1 MKSKLKDTMRI
12 SISCDR
18 NWKRMT
24 RPRYSD
30 VYYAIHEQID
40 ELGGDLNNALIV
52 ALPKGASPRQ
62 VFRAIT
68 EITCPSEPLPREEP
82 R

>member
-1 MKSKLKDTMRI
+1 MTQAIQRF

-30 VYYAIHEQID
+30 VLRETWEQMD
-40 ELGGDLNNALIV
+40 DLGHDLNGAIIV

-62 VFRAIT
+62 VLKALRYIEA
-68 EITCPSEPLPREEP
+68 EQRVGAN
-82 R
+82 